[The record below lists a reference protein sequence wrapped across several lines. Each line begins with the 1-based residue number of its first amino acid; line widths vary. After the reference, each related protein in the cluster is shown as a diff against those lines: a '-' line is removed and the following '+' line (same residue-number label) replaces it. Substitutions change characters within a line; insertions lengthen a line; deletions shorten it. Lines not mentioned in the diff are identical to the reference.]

1 MLTTPYRV
9 DICYPYV
16 KQMLP
21 NELTSDLLKRL
32 ASIQWQIGGI
42 IKMVNDEKQPDEI
55 LVQFKA
61 AQNGLERAQYLLLDE
76 VFRKSLAL
84 KLVNVMNACP
94 GNCPDAEKIEYIK
107 QQFPSIVLSD
117 LASKINEINDISTRL
132 KNHNENFSE

>member
-1 MLTTPYRV
+1 
-9 DICYPYV
+9 
-16 KQMLP
+16 
-21 NELTSDLLKRL
+21 
-32 ASIQWQIGGI
+32 
-42 IKMVNDEKQPDEI
+42 MVNDEKQPDEI